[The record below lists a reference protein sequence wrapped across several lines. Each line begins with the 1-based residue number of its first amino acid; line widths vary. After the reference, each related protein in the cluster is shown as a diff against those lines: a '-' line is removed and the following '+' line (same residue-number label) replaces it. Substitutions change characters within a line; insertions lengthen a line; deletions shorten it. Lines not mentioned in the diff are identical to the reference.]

1 MTRLTLLGT
10 GTPTNPHRFQT
21 SALLEVGA
29 AKLLFDA
36 GRGTVHQL
44 YQAGVDLSQIGPVFI
59 THHHFDHINDLFDVI
74 ISTAMQGREETL
86 HVYGPAGTQIIV
98 DALLNIVYANDIRF
112 RLEEDL
118 EVRRRGRSWNERPE
132 AIRDVVV
139 HEVGQGVVAS
149 GPDWQVS
156 SDFVRHGVF
165 PKAPDF
171 AWHCLG
177 YRVETPNGT
186 ITISG
191 DTVPCPGILN
201 LAREADL
208 LVQCCHL
215 PLSALTNPTRQYLTE
230 TILPTTAQAGQI
242 AAETQAKHLV
252 LTHLSPLIS
261 EAGEAT
267 VRAEVARHYQGPVT
281 LAEDLLAL
289 ELGPN
294 GVTVIR

>member
-10 GTPTNPHRFQT
+10 GTPTNPRRFQT

-44 YQAGVDLSQIGPVFI
+44 YQAGVDLSQIGPIFI

-74 ISTAMQGREETL
+74 ISTAMQGRENTL
-86 HVYGPAGTQIIV
+86 PIYGPAGTQTIV
-98 DALLNIVYANDIRF
+98 DALLNVVYANDIRF

-118 EVRRRGRSWNERPE
+118 EVRRRGRSWHERPE
-132 AIRDVVV
+132 AIRNVDV
-139 HEVGQGVVAS
+139 HEVGQSAVAS
-149 GPDWQVS
+149 GVDYQVS

-165 PKAPDF
+165 PEAPDF

-177 YRVETPNGT
+177 YRIETPAGT

-201 LAREADL
+201 LARNADL

-215 PLSALTNPTRQYLTE
+215 PLSALTNPTRHYLTRIHPTHHGPGRPDRRRRRGKTSRPNAFE
-230 TILPTTAQAGQI
+230 SAHQRSRRRDRTQRGGSTLP
-242 AAETQAKHLV
+242 
-252 LTHLSPLIS
+252 
-261 EAGEAT
+261 
-267 VRAEVARHYQGPVT
+267 RAVT
-281 LAEDLLAL
+281 LGEDLLAL
-289 ELGPN
+289 ELTPT
-294 GVTVIR
+294 GVTIFR